1 MRFYGLIRGGR
12 KYSRRGNGLR
22 KGSGG
27 GGGGTA
33 TSAGALNHR
42 AISWQKPTGLSSSDR
57 LSVVNVDRVYADWQR
72 NGLPLDMSNPNER
85 ARVDRL
91 KETIQNAAA
100 TGGTFTAPELG
111 FFEKNNPFGA
121 APGYDITDGRHRITA
136 FKELG
141 FTTIKA
147 YVDN

>member
-1 MRFYGLIRGGR
+1 MGR
-12 KYSRRGNGLR
+12 
-22 KGSGG
+22 
-27 GGGGTA
+27 
-33 TSAGALNHR
+33 
-42 AISWQKPTGLSSSDR
+42 SDR

-91 KETIQNAAA
+91 KDTIQNAAQ
-100 TGGTFTAPELG
+100 TGGKFTAPRLG
-111 FFEKNNPFGA
+111 FFEVGNRFGA
-121 APGYDITDGRHRITA
+121 PPGYDITDGRHRITA

-147 YVDN
+147 FVEK